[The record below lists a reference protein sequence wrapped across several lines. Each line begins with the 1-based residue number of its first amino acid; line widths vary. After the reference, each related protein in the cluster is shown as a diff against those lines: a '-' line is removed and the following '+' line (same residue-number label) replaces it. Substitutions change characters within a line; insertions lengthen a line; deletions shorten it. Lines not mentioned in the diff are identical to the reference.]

1 MSAAGTKPAGRKPS
15 LFLLSVLAI
24 WMLCWQ
30 AVAQDSG
37 APLATADAAMQAGRF
52 ADAAREYEAWLKTHP
67 DSKQVLFALGL
78 CYVQLGQPE
87 QAVAVLRRH
96 LKLAPESASGHAVLG
111 IAMLDG
117 PEAAEAKAQLETA
130 VRLNPKQ
137 ADAVEALARVS
148 LVEGDPHKAVS
159 LLRPL
164 VGSGGGPAAKELLG
178 EALTQSGQA
187 EAAAAMFERDLQAD
201 PGSPARTYAAAAWA
215 RLKAGD
221 QARAAEICELGM
233 RLYPDSEIESA
244 YLSLP
249 APFLAER
256 MGARIQR
263 LQEAPEVAELIAVGR
278 VLIDADPA
286 QKTRSGEIAQRMLA
300 HAIQLAPNSASAHYN
315 YGRALGQT
323 SLQAALPQWE
333 KALALDA
340 GDELR
345 LLIHTAI
352 GKSKHDLADY
362 DGAEQA
368 FRAAL
373 EINQKLPR
381 RSPEPALEYVR
392 FLGLRSRPAEAEG
405 VLRQVL
411 SWNPLFPQARVERAK
426 LLATN
431 GEWQKVIEEGDFVL
445 RNAGENQE
453 LLRAAHMLLARA
465 YYRLKQPEKA
475 QVHQAWLDSN

>member
-1 MSAAGTKPAGRKPS
+1 
-15 LFLLSVLAI
+15 
-24 WMLCWQ
+24 
-30 AVAQDSG
+30 
-37 APLATADAAMQAGRF
+37 MQARRF
-52 ADAAREYEAWLKTHP
+52 ADAAREYEAWLKARP
-67 DSKQVLFALGL
+67 DSREVLFALGV
-78 CYVQLGQPE
+78 CYVQLGRPE
-87 QAVAVLRRH
+87 EAVATLRRY
-96 LKLAPESASGHAVLG
+96 LELAPDSASGHAILG
-111 IAMLDG
+111 IALLDG
-117 PEAAEAKAQLETA
+117 AKTAEAKKELETA

-137 ADAVEALARVS
+137 ADAVEALARIH
-148 LVEGDPHKAVS
+148 LVEGKPDQAVA

-164 VGSGGGPAAKELLG
+164 VGSGGGPQADQLLG
-178 EALTQSGQA
+178 EALIQSGQA
-187 EAAAAMFERDLQAD
+187 EAAAAMFERQLQTN
-201 PGSPARTYAAAAWA
+201 PGSPARTYASAAWA

-221 QARAAEICELGM
+221 LPRAAEICEQGM

-263 LQEAPEVAELIAVGR
+263 LQEAPDVAELIAVGR

-300 HAIQLAPNSASAHYN
+300 HAIQLAPHSASAHYN

-323 SLQAALPQWE
+323 SLEAALREWE
-333 KALALDA
+333 KALALEA

-345 LLIHTAI
+345 LLIYTEI

-362 DGAEQA
+362 EGAEQA

-392 FLGLRSRPAEAEG
+392 FLGLRSRTAEAEA

-411 SWNPLFPQARVERAK
+411 SWNPLFPPARLERAK
-426 LLATN
+426 LLVNN
-431 GEWQKVIEEGDFVL
+431 GEWDKVVEEGEFVL
-445 RNAGENQE
+445 RNAGENLE

-465 YYRLKQPEKA
+465 YLRLKQPEKA
-475 QVHQAWLDSN
+475 RVHQAWLDSN